1 MKEINIIKI
10 LLENK
15 TKELN
20 INQISKLIKMDYK
33 NVHNIIQRLNKNNL
47 LKLTPF
53 GKSFKVEIINKIHPI
68 IFEAEYSRRE
78 EILKNKNIS
87 LLLDF
92 FKDFQSK
99 LYVML
104 LFGSYAKKTQSK
116 ESDIDLMFIAPDSDA
131 KFESKIRNITRI
143 IPLKL
148 HINVFKESEFKAMK
162 NSKILTVGQEV
173 INSNIILYGIENY
186 YELIK

>member
-1 MKEINIIKI
+1 
-10 LLENK
+10 
-15 TKELN
+15 
-20 INQISKLIKMDYK
+20 
-33 NVHNIIQRLNKNNL
+33 
-47 LKLTPF
+47 
-53 GKSFKVEIINKIHPI
+53 
-68 IFEAEYSRRE
+68 
-78 EILKNKNIS
+78 
-87 LLLDF
+87 
-92 FKDFQSK
+92 
-99 LYVML
+99 ML

-116 ESDIDLMFIAPDSDA
+116 ESDIDLMFIAPDSDE
-131 KFESKIRNITRI
+131 KFESKIRNIARI